1 MEVHIVRT
9 DVRAAQ
15 QFCERYRIFAR
26 YKREVLVYF
35 VASIL
40 SGGNLPAYFTTT
52 STFMAIKLLYEPLV
66 YANVPLSLLVF
77 FAVDQRSGPRP
88 LPVFTLRART
98 CKTSL

>member
-9 DVRAAQ
+9 HVRAAQ
-15 QFCERYRIFAR
+15 QFWLRYRIFAR

-40 SGGNLPAYFTTT
+40 SGGNVPAYFTTT
-52 STFMAIKLLYEPLV
+52 STFMAIKLLYEPLLLRL
-66 YANVPLSLLVF
+66 ANDVETNP
-77 FAVDQRSGPRP
+77 VDRRSGPRP

-98 CKTSL
+98 CKTSH